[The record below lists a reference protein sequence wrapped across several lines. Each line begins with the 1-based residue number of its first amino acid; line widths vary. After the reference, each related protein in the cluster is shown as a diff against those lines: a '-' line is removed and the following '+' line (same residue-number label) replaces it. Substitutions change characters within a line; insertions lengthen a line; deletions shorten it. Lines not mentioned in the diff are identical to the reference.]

1 MQVALT
7 FNGNDGTIQAE
18 CGVLL
23 HGKTENTEAAGK
35 AEREND
41 YVSSD
46 PQLRTIFW

>member
-7 FNGNDGTIQAE
+7 FNGNDGIIPVE

-35 AEREND
+35 AERKND
-41 YVSSD
+41 HVSSD
-46 PQLRTIFW
+46 PQLRAIFW